1 MVFYEMSCFPCFS
14 RKSAAEEDL
23 SPVARVVKDNELT
36 EKPGEF
42 SVACHHH
49 LVLFLRLLFDSNLEF
64 SRLFVSFEF
73 LG

>member
-42 SVACHHH
+42 SVSCHRH
-49 LVLFLRLLFDSNLEF
+49 LVPFLRLLSDSNLEF
-64 SRLFVSFEF
+64 SHVF
-73 LG
+73 LSPSNF